1 MSFHETR
8 FPSDRFPADLPCP
21 HCGGPM
27 QLQGSTADSAGISEL
42 HSYGC
47 VGCGLSMAAGSIKGA
62 AHNSWASLMAR
73 R

>member
-1 MSFHETR
+1 
-8 FPSDRFPADLPCP
+8 
-21 HCGGPM
+21 M

-47 VGCGLSMAAGSIKGA
+47 VGCGLSMAAGSIKGP
-62 AHNSWASLMAR
+62 AHDLWASLMAR